1 MDPDGVAAGA
11 LAAAGDFPNGVACT
25 WRAPVLP
32 AWTTAKALRRG
43 MNSSLVTHMRKQRA
57 LALGLAL
64 GVAFGALT
72 GCDDRGSLAG
82 VGGTNVDGSS
92 APLTVLPT
100 DIQMTVN
107 TTTQLSTNAGSP
119 SQLQWL
125 SSNNNVATVS
135 ATGLVTAR
143 AVGTA
148 TITVRFAA
156 DTTNAASSNISVT
169 Q

>member
-1 MDPDGVAAGA
+1 MLQVCQRQTVVR
-11 LAAAGDFPNGVACT
+11 GD
-25 WRAPVLP
+25 
-32 AWTTAKALRRG
+32 LRER
-43 MNSSLVTHMRKQRA
+43 
-57 LALGLAL
+57 
-64 GVAFGALT
+64 
-72 GCDDRGSLAG
+72 DRIL
-82 VGGTNVDGSS
+82 
-92 APLTVLPT
+92 
-100 DIQMTVN
+100 
-107 TTTQLSTNAGSP
+107 AGSP

-143 AVGTA
+143 TVGTA